1 MASFFQRLVDRAPLR
16 SRNRFPIV
24 RRGYS
29 PNEVDVFLDELER
42 GVPVSDK
49 TLLNKVFT
57 TVKHGYDRPEVH
69 RFLAELVTEEPV
81 EIRRIPAFE
90 PGQVAA

>member
-1 MASFFQRLVDRAPLR
+1 MSSLFQRLVDRSP
-16 SRNRFPIV
+16 SRLPTRFPVV

-29 PNEVDVFLDELER
+29 PKEVDVFLDELER

-49 TLLNKVFT
+49 VLLDKVFT

-69 RFLAELVTEEPV
+69 RFLAELVTEELP
-81 EIRRIPAFE
+81 EIRALPNFA

>member
-1 MASFFQRLVDRAPLR
+1 MSPLFQRLFDRSLAR
-16 SRNRFPIV
+16 SRNRFPVV

-42 GVPVSDK
+42 GVSVSDK
-49 TLLNKVFT
+49 VLLNKVFT
-57 TVKHGYDRPEVH
+57 TVKHGYDRAEVH
-69 RFLAELVTEEPV
+69 RFLALQVTEEPV
-81 EIRRIPAFE
+81 EMHPLPNFA